1 MHTFFSCMEINDS
14 KLIPIYVRLAIFLK
28 ILTLNLIFLHEILSS
43 IHFDA
48 VSMILAKGD
57 YSVNLKVKNK

>member
-1 MHTFFSCMEINDS
+1 MT
-14 KLIPIYVRLAIFLK
+14 KLFPIYVRLTIFFK
-28 ILTLNLIFLHEILSS
+28 ILTLNLIFLHKILSS
-43 IHFDA
+43 IHFAA